1 MPNWDQR
8 KLRGDTGGRPPGQA
22 LRGDTGGR
30 PPGQALRAAVPPP
43 AQRANTDGIRLGVV
57 GLGYWG
63 SKHVRALS
71 GTAGVSAVVGI
82 DVRPGGAPGRGQAG
96 PGMAEYRDVAAAMSS
111 VDALIIAT
119 PPSSH
124 AEIGLQAI
132 AAGKHVLIEKPLA
145 TSSRQARA
153 LIDAAQS
160 AGVVLMSGHTFEH
173 NAAVH
178 KLRDLVRNRDLGQL
192 YYLDCARLNLGL
204 YRTDVG
210 VIADLAPHDISIANF
225 VLGSRPTT
233 VSAWAARYV
242 DPQHEDVAHIRLDY
256 ADVGVRANVHVSW
269 LSPVKVRQIT
279 MAGSRRMA
287 VYDDLSDDDRIRLY
301 DRSAVLTADGG
312 STAQQVA
319 YHRGDTMS
327 PQVDL
332 AEPLVTQ
339 DQHFIDCI
347 RTGRQP
353 SSDGSSGLGV
363 VQAVEAAELSVR
375 EQRPVAL
382 AEVDGRRP
390 VAVGEGAA

>member
-8 KLRGDTGGRPPGQA
+8 N
-22 LRGDTGGR
+22 
-30 PPGQALRAAVPPP
+30 LRAAVPQP
-43 AQRANTDGIRLGVV
+43 AQRAKADGIRLGVV

-71 GTAGVSAVVGI
+71 GTSGVAAIVGI
-82 DVRPGGAPGRGQAG
+82 DVRPDGAPGRGQAG
-96 PGMAEYRDVAAAMSS
+96 PGMAEYRDVGAALSS

-153 LIDAAQS
+153 LIEAASS

-192 YYLDCARLNLGL
+192 FYLDCARLNLGL

-233 VSAWAARYV
+233 VSAWASRYV

-256 ADVGVRANVHVSW
+256 ADVGVRANLQVSW
-269 LSPVKVRQIT
+269 LSPVKVRRIT

-287 VYDDLSDDDRIRLY
+287 VYDDLAEDDRIRVF
-301 DRSAVLTADGG
+301 DRSAVLTADG
-312 STAQQVA
+312 SASQQVA
-319 YHRGDTMS
+319 YRRGDTLS
-327 PQVDL
+327 PQVNL

-382 AEVDGRRP
+382 AEVGARQP
-390 VAVGEGAA
+390 VGIAGEGAA